1 MNTFCRELAILCDL
15 RSWKLRHP
23 TYLNSSPACWPR
35 CGLYFPRHLKAIS
48 AGQAFLFVLKFMQWA
63 SLLLCRNGDTQ
74 YEVAWNWL
82 WDNVA
87 QLLASSPA
95 MRCRVLMS
103 TLPSWL
109 MADPIFNEISM
120 KCYVPRSK
128 LWEHPTRGRPGPLM
142 QLHAGLP
149 SGHMTP

>member
-1 MNTFCRELAILCDL
+1 MTSAQLEAKAPNLSQFKSCMLASL
-15 RSWKLRHP
+15 RSLLPKA
-23 TYLNSSPACWPR
+23 SSR
-35 CGLYFPRHLKAIS
+35 SNLS
-48 AGQAFLFVLKFMQWA
+48 N
-63 SLLLCRNGDTQ
+63 LCRASISVCTEIYAVGKSFALQEWDTQ

-120 KCYVPRSK
+120 KCYVLRSK